1 MKTARVVANGDI
13 LVHAALYYTA
23 KKEDGGC
30 DFNPYFE
37 YVKPWIEGAD
47 LAIEDFEGTINDRH
61 QIGGY
66 PIINGKVM
74 NGQELHDYKIMVLE
88 DFIEGGKLR
97 DKLDDK
103 MKRKVD
109 LSYKEITALV
119 DLKW

>member
-1 MKTARVVANGDI
+1 M
-13 LVHAALYYTA
+13 YYTV
-23 KKEDGGC
+23 KKEDGGY
-30 DFNPYFE
+30 DFNSYFE

-47 LAIEDFEGTINDRH
+47 LAIGDFEGAINDCYP
-61 QIGGY
+61 IGGY

-74 NGQELHDYKIMVLE
+74 NGQELYDYKIMVLE